1 VSAAARPPRLR
12 LIGGAA
18 PDRQSPASAR
28 ALMIEVK
35 AFDEPVVGLRES
47 LKAIRSAAPATRGEV
62 RVLSAEQLRA
72 VLAWERLTLLRAI
85 HKTRPRSVNELA
97 RTVNR
102 TPPAVNED
110 LRLLAQY
117 GLVQLATTRGRAKAP
132 EVPYRE
138 IQVRIE
144 M

>member
-1 VSAAARPPRLR
+1 MSAAARPPRLR

-18 PDRQSPASAR
+18 ADRQPAASPR
-28 ALMIEVK
+28 TLVIEVK
-35 AFDEPVVGLRES
+35 AFDEPVEGLRES
-47 LKAIRSAAPATRGEV
+47 LKAMRSPAPATRGEV

-85 HKTRPRSVNELA
+85 HKRRPRSVSELA
-97 RTVNR
+97 RVVNR

-117 GLVQLATTRGRAKAP
+117 GLVQLATTRGRAKTP